1 MLSFN
6 LIILQGGL
14 SSGYKKF
21 IAEKGLTDETYTQES
36 IALIRISG
44 TASHNSKAVQVDA
57 VSVVEYLL
65 MYASQLSM

>member
-1 MLSFN
+1 M
-6 LIILQGGL
+6 

-36 IALIRISG
+36 IALIRVSG
-44 TASHNSKAVQVDA
+44 TAIHNSKAVQVDA

-65 MYASQLSM
+65 TYAS